1 MQFTKLFWCYAVC
14 ITLWSLHFE
23 NLFHRP
29 SNPHNTVFGQQVQF
43 SSPVQ
48 NSSGFGMTNFPS
60 TSVVAVGGA
69 FLSYYISVCQN
80 NIFLVYF
87 TREVFLKRRNHLLQR
102 RKNKCCK
109 YNPTNTIKYN
119 TRKEIINS
127 LSSWFEDISH
137 CQLVNQFVELPL
149 WITFS

>member
-14 ITLWSLHFE
+14 KLSATYILRIYFTGPLIHLI
-23 NLFHRP
+23 
-29 SNPHNTVFGQQVQF
+29 QQFQF

-69 FLSYYISVCQN
+69 FLSYCRSICQN
-80 NIFLVYF
+80 NIFLVYIHKE
-87 TREVFLKRRNHLLQR
+87 RLNRRTTHYMEE
-102 RKNKCCK
+102 K
-109 YNPTNTIKYN
+109 IKYN

-127 LSSWFEDISH
+127 PWSRFEDSSH

-149 WITFS
+149 